1 MDILIEQLKRHEGF
15 RSKPYKCSAGKLTI
29 GYGRNL
35 DDVGINQ
42 SEALELLRQDVARAR
57 KDVLKHI
64 SGADL
69 LDDVRLNVLINMCF
83 NLGIY
88 KLLLFRKTLRAVQD
102 FDFDKAVIRPE
113 DIPLLDQAAEWLAT
127 HADVQVQIE
136 GHCDERGTREYNL
149 NLGQLR
155 ANAVKEYLATKGVDP
170 NRLHTISYGE
180 ERPIDPGHTEDAWS
194 KNRRVQFLVY

>member
-1 MDILIEQLKRHEGF
+1 MMDILIEQLKRHEGF

-64 SGADL
+64 SGADR

-102 FDFDKAVIRPE
+102 FDFDKAAEEMLNSVWANQVGVR
-113 DIPLLDQAAEWLAT
+113 AAELAEQMRT
-127 HADVQVQIE
+127 
-136 GHCDERGTREYNL
+136 GEY
-149 NLGQLR
+149 
-155 ANAVKEYLATKGVDP
+155 
-170 NRLHTISYGE
+170 
-180 ERPIDPGHTEDAWS
+180 W
-194 KNRRVQFLVY
+194 

>member
-1 MDILIEQLKRHEGF
+1 MMDILIEQLKRHEGF

-88 KLLLFRKTLRAVQD
+88 KLLLFRKTLRAIQD
-102 FDFDKAVIRPE
+102 FDFDKA
-113 DIPLLDQAAEWLAT
+113 AEEMLNSVWANQVGVRATELAEQMRT
-127 HADVQVQIE
+127 
-136 GHCDERGTREYNL
+136 GEY
-149 NLGQLR
+149 
-155 ANAVKEYLATKGVDP
+155 
-170 NRLHTISYGE
+170 
-180 ERPIDPGHTEDAWS
+180 W
-194 KNRRVQFLVY
+194 

>member
-1 MDILIEQLKRHEGF
+1 MMDILIEQLKRHEGF
-15 RSKPYKCSAGKLTI
+15 RSKPYRCTAGKLTI

-35 DDVGINQ
+35 DDVGITP

-88 KLLLFRKTLRAVQD
+88 KLLLFKKTLRAVQD
-102 FDFDKAVIRPE
+102 FDFDKA
-113 DIPLLDQAAEWLAT
+113 AEEMLNSVWANQVGVRATELAEQMRT
-127 HADVQVQIE
+127 
-136 GHCDERGTREYNL
+136 GEY
-149 NLGQLR
+149 
-155 ANAVKEYLATKGVDP
+155 
-170 NRLHTISYGE
+170 
-180 ERPIDPGHTEDAWS
+180 W
-194 KNRRVQFLVY
+194 

>member
-1 MDILIEQLKRHEGF
+1 MMDILIEQLKRHEGF

-102 FDFDKAVIRPE
+102 LDFDKAAEEMLNSVWANQVGVR
-113 DIPLLDQAAEWLAT
+113 AAELA
-127 HADVQVQIE
+127 E
-136 GHCDERGTREYNL
+136 
-149 NLGQLR
+149 
-155 ANAVKEYLATKGVDP
+155 
-170 NRLHTISYGE
+170 
-180 ERPIDPGHTEDAWS
+180 
-194 KNRRVQFLVY
+194 

>member
-1 MDILIEQLKRHEGF
+1 MMDILIEQLKRHEGF

-102 FDFDKAVIRPE
+102 FDFDKA
-113 DIPLLDQAAEWLAT
+113 AEEMLNSVWANQVGVRATELAEQMRT
-127 HADVQVQIE
+127 
-136 GHCDERGTREYNL
+136 GEY
-149 NLGQLR
+149 
-155 ANAVKEYLATKGVDP
+155 
-170 NRLHTISYGE
+170 
-180 ERPIDPGHTEDAWS
+180 W
-194 KNRRVQFLVY
+194 

>member
-15 RSKPYKCSAGKLTI
+15 RSKPYRCTAGKLTI

-35 DDVGINQ
+35 DDVGITP

-88 KLLLFRKTLRAVQD
+88 KLLLFKKTLRAVQD
-102 FDFDKAVIRPE
+102 FDFDKA
-113 DIPLLDQAAEWLAT
+113 AEEMLNSVWANQVGVRATELAEQMRT
-127 HADVQVQIE
+127 
-136 GHCDERGTREYNL
+136 GEY
-149 NLGQLR
+149 
-155 ANAVKEYLATKGVDP
+155 
-170 NRLHTISYGE
+170 
-180 ERPIDPGHTEDAWS
+180 W
-194 KNRRVQFLVY
+194 